1 MFESDGDPDDWRPT
15 PKPSAIEHLIA
26 KRQIGEMSA
35 GEYKTLV
42 RQARIALSAKGDKNV
57 RLPRRESRN

>member
-1 MFESDGDPDDWRPT
+1 MLESDSDNWRPT

-35 GEYKTLV
+35 DDYRTLV
-42 RQARIALSAKGDKNV
+42 RQARIALSMNGDKKI
-57 RLPRRESRN
+57 RLPRRQSRT